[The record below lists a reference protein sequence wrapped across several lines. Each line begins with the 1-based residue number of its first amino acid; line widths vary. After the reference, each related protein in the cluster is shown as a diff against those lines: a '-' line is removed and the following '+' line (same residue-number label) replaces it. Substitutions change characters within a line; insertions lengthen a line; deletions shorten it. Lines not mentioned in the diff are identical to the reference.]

1 MVLEPMGLTF
11 DEFRTIEVLQG
22 NKVYMNYEENGF
34 DTPTRKI
41 EIYSEQLKKWGFD
54 PLPEYWQP
62 EEAPL
67 FDPELAMHYPLV
79 CTSAKLRPYVHS
91 GGRTIRKLRGSHPEP
106 LVTINANTAAGLG
119 IKSGDWVYIENNL
132 GRIRQKARL
141 SAKIH
146 PRVVIA
152 EHGWWFPER
161 RDDMHG
167 WLESNLNA
175 LSDSNPPY
183 AREMGS
189 VTLKATPCRVVK
201 EFSKGGKV

>member
-1 MVLEPMGLTF
+1 MVLEPTGLTF
-11 DEFRTIEVLQG
+11 DEFRTIGVLQG
-22 NKVYMNYEENGF
+22 DKVYMNYEENGF
-34 DTPTRKI
+34 DTPTRK
-41 EIYSEQLKKWGFD
+41 
-54 PLPEYWQP
+54 
-62 EEAPL
+62 
-67 FDPELAMHYPLV
+67 
-79 CTSAKLRPYVHS
+79 
-91 GGRTIRKLRGSHPEP
+91 
-106 LVTINANTAAGLG
+106 
-119 IKSGDWVYIENNL
+119 IENNL

-201 EFSKGGKV
+201 EFSKGGNV